1 MQQVRIAMFLRC
13 NLLEQQCPELWVE
26 WGLKQC
32 LKSVYTAR
40 DLKYIL
46 RVNWDTGY
54 RALSPQHKPHLLPPC
69 LP

>member
-1 MQQVRIAMFLRC
+1 MFLRC
-13 NLLEQQCPELWVE
+13 NLLEQRYPELGAE

-46 RVNWDTGY
+46 WVNWYTGY
-54 RALSPQHKPHLLPPC
+54 RALSLPHKPHLLPPC

>member
-13 NLLEQQCPELWVE
+13 NLLEQQYPELGAE

-46 RVNWDTGY
+46 WVNWYTGY
-54 RALSPQHKPHLLPPC
+54 RALSLPHKPHLLPPC